1 MSKVIVTSGSKFL
14 DIDGYASI
22 IAYTKFLQSKGVDAI
37 AFSTAPFNASIPK
50 ELQEEDLSRK
60 FLFSGDEKFIIL
72 DISNPNYFEKFVK
85 KENIIEV
92 IDHHFG
98 YEDYWKNK
106 NQINVNIEKIG
117 AVATLIFE
125 KFIQENRQNILNTKM
140 CKLLAAAILDNTLNF
155 QADITTNRDKIT
167 FQTLLKLGA
176 LPSDFSD
183 KYFLLCQNE
192 VKNNFQDLIMK
203 DIKEENLSNLPKIIG
218 QIIFY
223 DIDELMLNKDKI
235 IKVFSEYDDWFL
247 NILSF
252 KTNTSILWTTKKQ
265 SKIKLEILFNKKF
278 EGDLLFLD
286 KLILRKEIIKLAL
299 EVNGGK

>member
-85 KENIIEV
+85 EENIIEV

-106 NQINVNIEKIG
+106 NQTNVNIEKIG

-125 KFIQENRQNILNTKM
+125 KFVKENRQNILNTKM

-286 KLILRKEIIKLAL
+286 KLIIIKLAL